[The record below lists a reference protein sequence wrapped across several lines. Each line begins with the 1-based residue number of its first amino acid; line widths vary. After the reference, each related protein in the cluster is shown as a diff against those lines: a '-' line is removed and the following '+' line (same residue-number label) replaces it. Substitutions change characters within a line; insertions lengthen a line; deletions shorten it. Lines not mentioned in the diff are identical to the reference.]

1 MRYRLEWLVVK
12 TLSLKAAVLPR
23 RLCLALGRLF
33 GLLFY
38 YLCPKLRRIAL
49 SNLDI
54 AFPSTSGSA
63 DKPRIARRSFSHFG
77 SVIMDIL
84 WGWRHE
90 REAIQ
95 KLVEYE
101 GLENLERAYGKG
113 RGVLLFTG
121 HFGHWELMGVAQGYL
136 GFPLRV
142 VSRPL
147 DNPYLEKILHSYR
160 CKSGN
165 KVIHKR
171 DAVKGI
177 LGALRKEEGVAV
189 LIDQNA
195 IPQEGI
201 FIRFFGR
208 WASTTPILASLALRT
223 KAPLIP
229 AFALP
234 IKNGRYRL
242 IYEKEIEPGEFADR
256 REAIV
261 NLTQRCTDVIEG
273 YIRRYPQYWLWIHQR
288 WKSQPPQEG

>member
-1 MRYRLEWLVVK
+1 MRYWLEWLMVII
-12 TLSLKAAVLPR
+12 LSLKAAVLPR
-23 RLCLALGRLF
+23 PLCLAGGRLF

-38 YLCPKLRRIAL
+38 YLYPKLRRIAL

-54 AFPSTSGSA
+54 AFPSTSGGA
-63 DKPRIARRSFSHFG
+63 DKRRIARRSFSHFG

-84 WGWRHE
+84 WGGRVKQ
-90 REAIQ
+90 EAIQ
-95 KLVEYE
+95 RLVEYQ
-101 GLENLERAYGKG
+101 GLENLKRAYGKG

-121 HFGHWELMGVAQGYL
+121 HLGHWELMGVAQGYL
-136 GFPLRV
+136 GFPLSV

-147 DNPYLEKILHSYR
+147 DNPYLEKMLYSYR

-165 KVIHKR
+165 RVIYKK

-177 LGALRKEEGVAV
+177 LEALKRKEGVAV

-208 WASTTPILASLALRT
+208 WASTTPLLASLALRT
-223 KAPLIP
+223 GAPLIP

-234 IKNGRYRL
+234 IRNGRYRL
-242 IYEKEIEPGEFADR
+242 IYGEEIEPGEFANR
-256 REAIV
+256 REAII

-273 YIRRYPQYWLWIHQR
+273 YIRRYPEYWLWIHQR
-288 WKSQPPQEG
+288 WKSQPPQGD

>member
-23 RLCLALGRLF
+23 PLCLAGGRLF

-38 YLCPKLRRIAL
+38 YLYPKLRRIAL

-54 AFPSTSGSA
+54 AFPSTSGGS
-63 DKPRIARRSFSHFG
+63 DKRRIARRSFSHFG

-84 WGWRHE
+84 WGGRVKQ
-90 REAIQ
+90 EAIQ
-95 KLVEYE
+95 RLVEYQ
-101 GLENLERAYGKG
+101 GLENLKRAYGKG

-121 HFGHWELMGVAQGYL
+121 HLGHWELMGVAQGYL
-136 GFPLRV
+136 GFPLSV

-147 DNPYLEKILHSYR
+147 DNPYLEKMLYSYR

-165 KVIHKR
+165 RVIYKK

-177 LGALRKEEGVAV
+177 LEALKRKEGVAV

-208 WASTTPILASLALRT
+208 WASTTPLLASLALRT
-223 KAPLIP
+223 GAPLIP

-234 IKNGRYRL
+234 IRNGRYRL
-242 IYEKEIEPGEFADR
+242 IYGEEIEPGEFANR
-256 REAIV
+256 REAII

-288 WKSQPPQEG
+288 WKSQPPQGD

>member
-1 MRYRLEWLVVK
+1 MRYWVEWLVVK
-12 TLSLKAAVLPR
+12 TLSFKAAVLPR
-23 RLCLALGRLF
+23 PLCLAGGRLF

-38 YLCPKLRRIAL
+38 YLYPKLRRIAL
-49 SNLDI
+49 SNLEI
-54 AFPSTSGSA
+54 AFPSTSRGA
-63 DKPRIARRSFSHFG
+63 DKRKIARRSFSHFG

-84 WGWRHE
+84 WGGRVKQ
-90 REAIQ
+90 EAIQ
-95 KLVEYE
+95 RLVEYQ
-101 GLENLERAYGKG
+101 GLENLKRAYDKG

-121 HFGHWELMGVAQGYL
+121 HLGHWELMGVAQGYL
-136 GFPLRV
+136 GFPLSV

-147 DNPYLEKILHSYR
+147 DNPYLEKMLYSYR

-165 KVIHKR
+165 RIIYKK

-177 LGALRKEEGVAV
+177 LEALKRKEGVAV

-208 WASTTPILASLALRT
+208 WASTTPLLASLALRT
-223 KAPLIP
+223 RAPLIP

-234 IKNGRYRL
+234 LRNGRYRL
-242 IYEKEIEPGEFADR
+242 IYGEEIEPGEFANR
-256 REAIV
+256 KEEII

-273 YIRRYPQYWLWIHQR
+273 FIRRYPEYWLWIHQR
-288 WKSQPPQEG
+288 WKSQPPQED

>member
-1 MRYRLEWLVVK
+1 MRYWVEWLVVK

-23 RLCLALGRLF
+23 PLCLAGGRFF

-38 YLCPKLRRIAL
+38 YLCPKLRKIAL

-54 AFPSTSGSA
+54 AFPSTSGGG
-63 DKPRIARRSFSHFG
+63 DKRKIARRSFSHFG

-84 WGWRHE
+84 WGVRVKQ
-90 REAIQ
+90 EAIQ
-95 KLVEYE
+95 RLVEYQ

-121 HFGHWELMGVAQGYL
+121 HLGHWELMGVAQGYL
-136 GFPLRV
+136 GFPLSV

-147 DNPYLEKILHSYR
+147 DNPYLEKMLYSYR

-165 KVIHKR
+165 RVIHKK

-177 LGALRKEEGVAV
+177 LEALKKKEGVAV
-189 LIDQNA
+189 LIDQNTL
-195 IPQEGI
+195 PQEGV

-208 WASTTPILASLALRT
+208 WASTTPLLASLALRT
-223 KAPLIP
+223 NAPLIP

-234 IKNGRYRL
+234 VKNGRYRL
-242 IYEKEIEPGEFADR
+242 IYGEEIEHGEFTDR
-256 REAIV
+256 SEAIV

-273 YIRRYPQYWLWIHQR
+273 FIKRYPEYWLWIHQR
-288 WKSQPPQEG
+288 WKSQPPQGD

>member
-1 MRYRLEWLVVK
+1 MRYWVEWLVVR

-23 RLCLALGRLF
+23 PLCLAAGRFF

-54 AFPSTSGSA
+54 AFPSTSGEA
-63 DKPRIARRSFSHFG
+63 DKRRIARRSFSHFG

-84 WGWRHE
+84 WGGRVKQ
-90 REAIQ
+90 EAIQ
-95 KLVEYE
+95 RLVEYQ
-101 GLENLERAYGKG
+101 GLENLKRAYDKG

-121 HFGHWELMGVAQGYL
+121 HLGHWELMGVAQGYL
-136 GFPLRV
+136 GFPLSV

-147 DNPYLEKILHSYR
+147 DNPYLEKMLYSYR

-165 KVIHKR
+165 KVIYKK

-177 LGALRKEEGVAV
+177 LEALKKKEGVAV

-201 FIRFFGR
+201 FIRFFGL
-208 WASTTPILASLALRT
+208 WASTTPLLASLALRT
-223 KAPLIP
+223 HAPLIP

-234 IKNGRYRL
+234 LRNGRYRL
-242 IYEKEIEPGEFADR
+242 IYGEEIEPGEFANR
-256 REAIV
+256 KEAII

-273 YIRRYPQYWLWIHQR
+273 FIRRYPEYWLWIHQR
-288 WKSQPPQEG
+288 WKSQPPQED